1 MEGWLEE
8 TQKER
13 KKIGKLCVA
22 LTRVIKKKRKGSLKK
37 KKRKIEKSGTEKNSK
52 QLETVYHRFVL
63 AFLFCRKLN
72 IKKRKKEKV
81 TKGE

>member
-37 KKRKIEKSGTEKNSK
+37 KREK
-52 QLETVYHRFVL
+52 
-63 AFLFCRKLN
+63 
-72 IKKRKKEKV
+72 
-81 TKGE
+81 

>member
-22 LTRVIKKKRKGSLKK
+22 LTRVIKKKRITQK

-63 AFLFCRKLN
+63 TFLLCRKLD

>member
-22 LTRVIKKKRKGSLKK
+22 LTRVIKKKKRITQ
-37 KKRKIEKSGTEKNSK
+37 KKREK
-52 QLETVYHRFVL
+52 
-63 AFLFCRKLN
+63 
-72 IKKRKKEKV
+72 
-81 TKGE
+81 

>member
-1 MEGWLEE
+1 MARGDTEGE
-8 TQKER
+8 KENR
-13 KKIGKLCVA
+13 KIVRGSD
-22 LTRVIKKKRKGSLKK
+22 TRNLKKKKGSLKE

>member
-1 MEGWLEE
+1 MARGDTEGE
-8 TQKER
+8 KENR
-13 KKIGKLCVA
+13 KIVRGSD
-22 LTRVIKKKRKGSLKK
+22 TRNLKKKRITQK

>member
-22 LTRVIKKKRKGSLKK
+22 LTRVIKKKKGSLKK
-37 KKRKIEKSGTEKNSK
+37 KREK
-52 QLETVYHRFVL
+52 
-63 AFLFCRKLN
+63 
-72 IKKRKKEKV
+72 
-81 TKGE
+81 

>member
-22 LTRVIKKKRKGSLKK
+22 LTRVIKKKKGSLKK

-63 AFLFCRKLN
+63 TFLLCRKLD